1 MITIKRIDV
10 GSAMRVA
17 ALLYA
22 LNFTVFGVL
31 ILGLQSAFINSLS
44 SATSNMT
51 MNGQQVDIG
60 SAFAF
65 TNLLCCGAFYL
76 FGVVASA
83 IAGGIFGAVTAFL
96 YNLIANWVGGL
107 RVELETSEGVEKAK
121 RDAGFGSTVIE

>member
-31 ILGLQSAFINSLS
+31 ILGLQSAFINSIS
-44 SATSNMT
+44 SATNNMT
-51 MNGQQVDIG
+51 VNGQQVDFG
-60 SAFAF
+60 AFAF

-107 RVELETSEGVEKAK
+107 RVELETSEGAEKAK

>member
-10 GSAMRVA
+10 ASAMKVA

-31 ILGLQSAFINSLS
+31 ILGLQSAFINSLTN
-44 SATSNMT
+44 ATSNMT
-51 MNGQQVDIG
+51 VNGQQVDFAG
-60 SAFAF
+60 AFAF

-107 RVELETSEGVEKAK
+107 QVQLETGESAEKAK
-121 RDAGFGSTVIE
+121 RDAGFGSPTVE